1 MAIREIRY
9 VVSENNISPS
19 TVQKGGL
26 QGEHCATEL
35 YFELDESLKEALAA
49 YSEKGGA
56 TTLYYRF
63 EAHTSVGLKNSTV
76 PQELYV
82 QGYGNIITL
91 SYPLENWL
99 TRDGGNVSVYLIFS
113 ALSVDDNETT
123 VDLFT
128 YPARLRLENVP
139 NADYTDGQ
147 NYDSV
152 SLLSRSAVDSANKA
166 EIAAEYAKNSADA
179 ADVAREQT
187 ENARFALENGAEVIF
202 LGGGANAQAKVDVVI
217 DKEMS
222 EVSSNPVQNQAITQA
237 IKQCMKTD
245 DANAE
250 FERLEAVFNQVIS
263 NAVDSAVASAKLASH
278 PVGSYYFSSNST
290 SPAELFGGEW
300 EAVKDRFILA
310 AGDKYTAGDI
320 GGEEE
325 VVLTQ
330 GQLPK
335 TYGLIADMVLQ
346 AATGIGAGG
355 IVSRGYSVGT
365 AAKVATDA
373 GSTTHKHEESLEMYS
388 DRAEINF
395 GNNEPHNNMPPYI
408 VAYCWQ
414 RTA

>member
-9 VVSENNISPS
+9 VVSKNNINPS
-19 TVQKGGL
+19 TVQRGGL

-35 YFELDESLKEALAA
+35 CFELDEDLKESLAD
-49 YSEKGGA
+49 YSEKGGDTA
-56 TTLYYRF
+56 LYYRF
-63 EAHTSVGLKNSTV
+63 EAHTSTGLKNSTI

-82 QGYGNIITL
+82 QGYGSIITL
-91 SYPLENWL
+91 TYPLENWL
-99 TRDGGNVSVYLIFS
+99 TRDGGNIRAYLIFS
-113 ALSVDDNETT
+113 ALDVADGETH

-128 YPARLRLENVP
+128 YPALLRLDPVP

-166 EIAAEYAKNSADA
+166 EMAAEYAKNSADA

-202 LGGGANAQAKVDVVI
+202 LGGDANAQAKVDVVI

-222 EVSSNPVQNQAITQA
+222 DVSSNPVQNKAISDA
-237 IKQCMKTD
+237 IKKCMQIA

-250 FERLEAVFNQVIS
+250 FERLEQVFNQAIS
-263 NAVDSAVASAKLASH
+263 DAVDSAVASAKLASH
-278 PVGSYYFSSNST
+278 PVGSYYFSSNPT

-310 AGDKYTAGDI
+310 AGDKYTAGDT
-320 GGEEE
+320 GGEEN

-330 GQLPK
+330 GQLPE

-346 AATGIGAGG
+346 AATGIGVGG
-355 IVSRGYSVGT
+355 VVRKGYSPGT
-365 AAKVATDA
+365 TSKVVNAS
-373 GSTTHKHEESLEMYS
+373 GSTTYTHEEGLEMYS